1 MNGKENCGLWGLP
14 LFLHP
19 GRSYFIWISWKWYKS
34 SHTPYNGS
42 PSFGKP
48 LTFRYFCNAQLKV
61 WRSYYIWQTRTWT
74 RGFESLLGEGT
85 VREGHP
91 YGPAPRKAGDP
102 EVMKTM
108 LPRRLWRKEEVKHWS
123 VLKGFHLILYRKLN
137 SPIKQPGL
145 DIHWH
150 MRPRPLPLLVNRGKT
165 MPT

>member
-1 MNGKENCGLWGLP
+1 MERKIVVFEACHYSCIQGEVILFGYPGNGIKVLILLIMDLP
-14 LFLHP
+14 ALGSHWHLDTFVM
-19 GRSYFIWISWKWYKS
+19 FSWKFEG
-34 SHTPYNGS
+34 HT
-42 PSFGKP
+42 
-48 LTFRYFCNAQLKV
+48 TFDRQGPGPEAL
-61 WRSYYIWQTRTWT
+61 S
-74 RGFESLLGEGT
+74 ESLLGEGT